1 MGEKNLLVN
10 ATTWFILFYYIY
22 VKVCCIWNTS
32 KPFSFYLIACIVTT
46 RHFFLSSCRT
56 KEKIQLDLI
65 TYDIN

>member
-32 KPFSFYLIACIVTT
+32 KPFSFYLIAWIVTT
-46 RHFFLSSCRT
+46 RHFFSFL
-56 KEKIQLDLI
+56 L
-65 TYDIN
+65 